1 MSFFA
6 VFFALLIEQAHPLS
20 RHNWVHAGIRTWIG
34 WVRRSMDAGQPRQG
48 LLVWGMAVGVP
59 VLLTAGVHILL
70 WSYSVI
76 LTFVWTVSIL
86 YVTLGFRQFSHHFTA
101 IRTALERDDKQTARA
116 ALAEWR
122 NVSIG
127 ELPTSDLPRQAIEC
141 SALAV
146 HRHVLG
152 VLVCFIAFWILG
164 LGPAGAV
171 LFRLADHLAD
181 TCEPV
186 RVGAVSVLDN
196 RHSSENVCRVA
207 HEAWRWINH
216 LPARA
221 TALAFAIVGN
231 FEEAVANW
239 RQEAES
245 YPDANDGIVL
255 AAAAGALNLRLGAVL
270 SSASDASVPQ
280 PQLAHLNSLV
290 GLVWRSVVLWML
302 FLALLTL
309 AHSVG

>member
-20 RHNWVHAGIRTWIG
+20 RGNWVHVGIQHWMA
-34 WVRRSMDAGQPRQG
+34 WVRRSLDAGQPRHG

-59 VLLTAGVHILL
+59 VLLTAGIHLLL

-76 LTFVWTVSIL
+76 LTFVWAVAVL

-101 IRTALERDDKQTARA
+101 IRTALERGDAREARA
-116 ALAEWR
+116 ALAEWKEVAPDA
-122 NVSIG
+122 VSVA
-127 ELPTSDLPRQAIEC
+127 DLPRQAIEC

-146 HRHVLG
+146 HKHVLG
-152 VLVCFIAFWILG
+152 VLVCFIACWVLG

-171 LFRLADHLAD
+171 LFRLANHLAD

-186 RVGAVSVLDN
+186 HAGTVAVLDS
-196 RHSSENVCRVA
+196 RHSSANVCRVA
-207 HEAWRWINH
+207 HDAWRWINH

-221 TALAFAIVGN
+221 TALAFAVVGN

-255 AAAAGALNLRLGAVL
+255 AATAGALNLRLGAVL
-270 SSASDASVPQ
+270 SSAADSSAPQ

-302 FLALLTL
+302 FLALVTL
-309 AHSVG
+309 ARSMG